1 MLGFLQMGS
10 IFLNVLYVSSASLK
24 VLSFNTVEYCFHTT
38 FMAPGLSS
46 HNSLRRALA
55 LPLKSLV
62 LIAVGKTISGEVQQV
77 QGESGR
83 KRPGDRAHPLIYFFL
98 SVTLCTCAHNCKVQ
112 YFPQSA
118 LSKDLKKQPEFT
130 LLWASSHFF

>member
-83 KRPGDRAHPLIYFFL
+83 KRPGDRAHPLIYFFYQ
-98 SVTLCTCAHNCKVQ
+98 SPCALVHITAKYSTSHN
-112 YFPQSA
+112 
-118 LSKDLKKQPEFT
+118 QPCPKI
-130 LLWASSHFF
+130 